1 MMKLK
6 PFLIAVALVLLVGAG
21 VVLAIFRTPPQD
33 ELNVVA
39 VNDVVQTLAEQ
50 WNTLQQSGTLPDI
63 ESELDYSVLDASG
76 RLLASTRS
84 GLSETLNDAIAH
96 RDTIVDIVQQDT
108 VIGKALFYN
117 GTAEQLQ
124 QQRHYLLTAVLII
137 LLVLT
142 VLCAAYV
149 LLLNRTVFRP
159 FRRMQSFARSVAAGN
174 LDVPLNMDRGNL
186 FGPFTEAFDLMRVE
200 LRKAREN
207 ERKANQ
213 SKKELV
219 ASLSHDIKTPVASIK
234 AISELMLV
242 RAQTDKERQHLETIN
257 AKADQI
263 NLLVS
268 NLFHATLEELQE
280 LSVHPTEEPST
291 LLPGLIA
298 EADYDNRVTLAPI
311 PDCIVLADPLR
322 LQQVLDNVISNS
334 YKYADT
340 PISIQ
345 SGFTDNF
352 LYLDIADHGAGVT
365 DEELP
370 LLTEKFYRAENAEG
384 KNGSGLG
391 LYISHYLME
400 QMHGQ
405 LECQNTPDGFTV
417 RLSLA
422 IAGRHTAK

>member
-1 MMKLK
+1 MKLK
-6 PFLIAVALVLLVGAG
+6 PFLMAVVLVLLVGAG
-21 VVLAIFRTPPQD
+21 VVFAIFRTPPQD

-50 WNTLQQSGTLPDI
+50 WNSVQHGALPQM
-63 ESELDYSVLDASG
+63 ENELDYSVLDASG

-124 QQRHYLLTAVLII
+124 QQRHYLLTSVLVI

-149 LLLNRTVFRP
+149 LMLNRTVFRP

-174 LDVPLNMDRGNL
+174 LDVPLNMDRSNL

-219 ASLSHDIKTPVASIK
+219 ASLSHDIKNAQWLPLK
-234 AISELMLV
+234 AI
-242 RAQTDKERQHLETIN
+242 
-257 AKADQI
+257 
-263 NLLVS
+263 
-268 NLFHATLEELQE
+268 
-280 LSVHPTEEPST
+280 
-291 LLPGLIA
+291 
-298 EADYDNRVTLAPI
+298 
-311 PDCIVLADPLR
+311 
-322 LQQVLDNVISNS
+322 
-334 YKYADT
+334 
-340 PISIQ
+340 
-345 SGFTDNF
+345 
-352 LYLDIADHGAGVT
+352 
-365 DEELP
+365 
-370 LLTEKFYRAENAEG
+370 YRAYARPR
-384 KNGSGLG
+384 
-391 LYISHYLME
+391 
-400 QMHGQ
+400 
-405 LECQNTPDGFTV
+405 TD
-417 RLSLA
+417 R
-422 IAGRHTAK
+422 